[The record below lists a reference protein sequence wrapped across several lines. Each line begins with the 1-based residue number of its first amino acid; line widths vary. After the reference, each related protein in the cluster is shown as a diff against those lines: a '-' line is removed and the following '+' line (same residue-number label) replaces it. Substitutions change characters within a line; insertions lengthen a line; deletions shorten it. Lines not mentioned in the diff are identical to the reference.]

1 MLPARY
7 RMTRSTEFGAT
18 VKHGVRFVERDIV
31 VHAHRCEVDRTCE
44 VDRSKAETE
53 PGPRIGL
60 VVGKAVGASVHRHR
74 VARRLRHVARHV
86 IRELQPGDR
95 IVIRALPSSRYAIS
109 ARLEQEL
116 RASLMRARLLPGGRP

>member
-1 MLPARY
+1 VLPARY
-7 RMTRSTEFGAT
+7 RMTRSTDFGAT
-18 VKHGVRFVERDIV
+18 VKHGVRSVERDIV
-31 VHAHRCEVDRTCE
+31 VHAHRCAADR
-44 VDRSKAETE
+44 RSAETE

-60 VVGKAVGASVHRHR
+60 VVGKAVGSSVQRHR

-86 IRELQPGDR
+86 ISELQPGDL

-116 RASLMRARLLPGGRP
+116 RASLTRAKLLQGGRA